1 MVSDTRAAMEVDL
14 LRIPGV
20 VGVSH
25 TRNSEGKIVIYVED
39 SSVVD
44 AVPTVLNGFQVEAR
58 AIGRVKALGY
68 FASDEFERDGA
79 VVVGEFP
86 DHNEVYPA
94 TKDDVAAMRTTKE
107 RPVLGGISC
116 GNPEITAGT
125 LGIVTYDGKFLSNA
139 HVLALNMK
147 AEFLPIGTKILQP
160 GIYDGANPDDVCG
173 SLLKYIKMEFD
184 NEAANNYADAAV
196 AKLSVSGLAG
206 VCKADPNYIIKGIV
220 EPAVGDIIRKS
231 GRTSG
236 VNTNTV
242 IDVEATVKVWYG
254 ERFAV
259 LKDLILVNQPFMSGG
274 DSGSAVD
281 LDGKFVGLGFAGSD
295 AIAAVCKAKHI
306 IYPLGVNLEQGAPGG
321 GMLPSGG
328 NKIVLGLLGLGAVGL
343 IMQSGKKG
351 WKKHG

>member
-25 TRNSEGKIVIYVED
+25 IHNSDGKIVIYVED
-39 SSVVD
+39 PSVVD
-44 AVPTVLNGFQVEAR
+44 AVPSSLNGFQVEAR

-79 VVVGEFP
+79 AVVGEFP

-94 TKDDVAAMRTTKE
+94 PATKDDVAAMRTSKE

-160 GIYDGANPDDVCG
+160 GIYDGGTLDDVCG
-173 SLLKYIKMEFD
+173 TLLKYIKMEFD

-196 AKLSVSGLAG
+196 AKLSVSGSAG
-206 VCKADPNYIIKGIV
+206 VCKADPNYTIKDIV
-220 EPAVGDIIRKS
+220 EPVVGNIIRKS

-236 VNTNTV
+236 MNTNTV

-259 LKDLILVNQPFMSGG
+259 LKDLILVNQPFMLGG

-281 LDGKFVGLGFAGSD
+281 LDGKFVGLGFAGSE

-306 IYPLGVNLEQGAPGG
+306 VYPLNVNLEQGAPGG

-328 NKIVLGLLGLGAVGL
+328 NKIVLGLLGLGGVGL

-351 WKKHG
+351 WK